1 MPAPVPPRPMCFVAM
16 PFGQKA
22 PPGKRKPVIDFDRL
36 YDRLKS
42 IIEDAELEPVRAD
55 FEPLGG
61 FVHRPMYERLL
72 VAEYVVVDLTFGN
85 PNVAY
90 ELGVRHG
97 ASRGATLLLCA
108 EGHVPQLPFD
118 LKPLRVI
125 PYTLDAQGRIT
136 PASSRA
142 LRRTLT
148 ERIGQMRRGEL
159 PSDNPLLQ
167 VTQLGPGRSASHE
180 KTDVFLQR
188 LRYVSETA
196 QRISSAIALSDKEQA
211 RARLDA
217 LRDEVLSARDVP
229 QLHTVL
235 LALFLGYREHKA
247 YSSMVELYDSLPAE
261 LQRTA
266 VVREQLA
273 LALNRLAESAGK
285 DEAAAED
292 FRKRALRVL
301 EQIPPEERTSETQ
314 GIAGRI
320 YKGLYDAHSAADR
333 PRDAGAALARAIDAY
348 EEGFRMDPRDFYPGV
363 NAVTLRLVRGKRE
376 DAAQLERLIPVVRFS
391 VERAPPPSQDRLADR
406 YWQEATRLELA
417 CAGRDWPAARRHLE
431 ALRGLE
437 SEPWMKSWMY
447 ETTVDNLRKQLEAR
461 RKEPQTKRQL
471 SALVRQL
478 RPQEE

>member
-1 MPAPVPPRPMCFVAM
+1 MCFVAM

-22 PPGKRKPVIDFDRL
+22 PPGKRKPIIDFDRL

-42 IIEDAELEPVRAD
+42 IIEDAALEPVRAD
-55 FEPLGG
+55 FEPSGG

-72 VAEYVVVDLTFGN
+72 VAEYVVADLTFGN

-125 PYTLDAQGRIT
+125 PYTLDEQGRIT
-136 PASSRA
+136 PASARA

-148 ERIGQMRRGEL
+148 ERIQQLRRGEL

-188 LRYVSETA
+188 MHYVSDTA
-196 QRISSAIALSDKEQA
+196 QRIASAIALSDKDQA

-217 LRDEVLSARDVP
+217 LRDEVLQARDVP

-247 YSSMVELYDSLPAE
+247 YTSMVELYSSLPAE

-273 LALNRLAESAGK
+273 LAFNRLAESAAKNK
-285 DEAAAED
+285 DEATAED
-292 FRKRALRVL
+292 FRKQALRVL

-320 YKGLYDAHSAADR
+320 YKGLYDAHAAAGR
-333 PRDAGAALARAIDAY
+333 PRDAEAALTRAIAAY
-348 EEGFRMDPRDFYPGV
+348 EDGFRMDPCDYYPGV
-363 NAVTLRLVRGKRE
+363 NAVTLRLVRGRRE
-376 DAAQLERLIPVVRFS
+376 DAAHLERLIPVVRFS
-391 VERAPPPSQDRLADR
+391 VERAPPPTQDRPLER
-406 YWQEATRLELA
+406 YWQEATKLELA
-417 CAGRDWPAARRHLE
+417 CAGRDWRAARQHLD
-431 ALRGLE
+431 ALIGLRP
-437 SEPWMKSWMY
+437 EPWLKSWMY
-447 ETTVDNLRKQLEAR
+447 ETTADNLHKQLEAR

-471 SALVRQL
+471 SGLVRQL
-478 RPQEE
+478 RAQEE